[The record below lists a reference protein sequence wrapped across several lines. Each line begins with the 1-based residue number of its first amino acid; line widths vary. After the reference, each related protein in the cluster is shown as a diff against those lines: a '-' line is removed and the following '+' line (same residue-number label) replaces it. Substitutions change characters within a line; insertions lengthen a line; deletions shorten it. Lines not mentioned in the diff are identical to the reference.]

1 MRAAMLAG
9 SGFQCVDAWPS
20 GMRLRCGRPWIPAFA
35 GMTVKGTPGS
45 RSVASNP
52 TAVRIGLD
60 AEIDAMAPGTIGP
73 LQPLPTLAPR
83 AGCAV
88 GCERRAGFD
97 DLGTGAPVP
106 VRRAGFRLG
115 QGQD

>member
-35 GMTVKGTPGS
+35 GMTVKGTTGS

-52 TAVRIGLD
+52 TDVSIGLD
-60 AEIDAMAPGTIGP
+60 AETDEMATGTMRP
-73 LQPLPTLAPR
+73 HQDLPTLAHR
-83 AGCAV
+83 AGYAV
-88 GCERRAGFD
+88 GGER
-97 DLGTGAPVP
+97 TEK
-106 VRRAGFRLG
+106 RRVG
-115 QGQD
+115 QGSASKR